1 MTRIHV
7 PACLLLVSL
16 AACADQAAPPDAAAT
31 ADATDTA
38 GEPRM
43 EAPVPTAA
51 AVSTVPTVP
60 PVPPV
65 RPEDVTYTHVVEP
78 VERSFALDL
87 PAGWKHDVFLVR
99 SYQLVKPVATA
110 TSPDGATAIFV
121 GDATMTYFTKPG
133 HLDPFL
139 ERQMIGNPLMKLGPY
154 VPADRFLSEYLQRTF
169 GKLEGFRMDRPVP
182 SPLVAEALEASFQ
195 RIGRREASTTAAIPF
210 EFVASGRRTR
220 GIAHCATRDTG
231 LVWYPQVSGVVSTDD
246 PAAFA
251 DVLRRVVLSNRTD
264 PEWQRREQ
272 ATHERRMAQ
281 LRQDY
286 ENQQVNFRAM
296 NRQHAARMQ
305 QISASAAAHNQ
316 RMETLTAANDA
327 HNQQW
332 ASQQAS
338 NDAGHERFLNLI
350 RGEHTVSA
358 GDGHLLQVDN
368 SHQKYFVNPTTNT
381 YVGTDGTTSLDDL
394 RKLGLNPDDFREARI
409 VR

>member
-1 MTRIHV
+1 MTWT
-7 PACLLLVSL
+7 PLSACALLVSL
-16 AACADQAAPPDAAAT
+16 VGCAEPAAT
-31 ADATDTA
+31 PGPESTA
-38 GEPRM
+38 KEAEM
-43 EAPVPTAA
+43 EAPVPPAVAA
-51 AVSTVPTVP
+51 ATVPP

-65 RPEDVTYTHVVEP
+65 RPEDVTYTRVVDS
-78 VERSFALDL
+78 VEKAFALDL
-87 PAGWKHDVFLVR
+87 PAGWKHDAFLVR

-110 TSPDGATAIFV
+110 TSPDGGTALFV
-121 GDATMTYFTKPG
+121 GDATMPYFTKPG

-139 ERQMIGNPLMKLGPY
+139 ERQAIGNPLMKLGPY
-154 VPADRFLSEYLQRTF
+154 VPADRFLADHLRRTF
-169 GKLEGFRMDRPVP
+169 GKLEGFRMDPP
-182 SPLVAEALEASFQ
+182 AASPLYTEAAEASFQ
-195 RIGRREASTTAAIPF
+195 RMGRRTAFTTASIAF

-220 GIAHCATRDTG
+220 GIAHCATMDAG
-231 LVWYPQVSGVVSTDD
+231 LVWYPDVGGIVSTGD

-251 DVLRRVVLSNRTD
+251 EVLRRVVLSSRTD

-272 ATHERRMAQ
+272 AVHERRMAQ

-296 NRQHAARMQ
+296 NQQHAARMQ

-316 RMETLTAANDA
+316 RMETLTATNDA
-327 HNQQW
+327 RNQQW

-350 RGEHTVSA
+350 RGEHTVS
-358 GDGHLLQVDN
+358 DGSGHVFQVDN

-381 YVGTDGTTSLDDL
+381 YVGTDSTTSLDDL
-394 RKLGLNPDDFREARI
+394 RRLGLNPDDFREARI